1 MWLPM
6 WVFDGNGF
14 TMVGLAVWIRMSTLE
29 PKAGSGLR

>member
-14 TMVGLAVWIRMSTLE
+14 TMVGLPVWIRYVD
-29 PKAGSGLR
+29 A